1 MKKPR
6 CLLRII
12 LAASISSTAH
22 AQDTTVTLPA
32 AAQADHAA
40 AMTAYVAGDD
50 AAALAGFQRAYGRLM
65 DPLADRQGRDF
76 VLGSL
81 RSTWARLYERSHDR
95 RHLCD
100 WRAALQTHADAL
112 RQALG
117 AAVTPADTAGF
128 EDLLAEVD
136 RDLARD
142 FPADPRC
149 TPPDKPTPVLM
160 HEPPAPVEPTPTVSL
175 HSPKKDLRAER
186 LRRAGIVTVS
196 LGVANLIGM
205 TTALIVAD
213 DRQRR
218 IEEFH
223 RGLSA
228 SGRPAVSSDFE
239 YVAQLRDQGLAA
251 NTAAVVTGVLGGL
264 LVVPGVALLVVGR
277 KHPSP
282 VTVAPQAGTW
292 GLSLRGRF

>member
-1 MKKPR
+1 MKMPR
-6 CLLRII
+6 CLLHTI
-12 LAASISSTAH
+12 LAASLSFTAR

-50 AAALAGFQRAYGRLM
+50 AAALAGFQRAYGRLT
-65 DPLADRQGRDF
+65 DPIADRQGRDF

-95 RHLCD
+95 MHLCD

-117 AAVTPADTAGF
+117 HAATPADTAGF

-149 TPPDKPTPVLM
+149 APPDKPTPVRM

-175 HSPKKDLRAER
+175 HSPKQDLRAQR
-186 LRRAGIVTVS
+186 LRTAGIVT
-196 LGVANLIGM
+196 LGLGIANLIGM
-205 TTALIVAD
+205 ATALIVAD
-213 DRQRR
+213 DRHRR
-218 IEEFH
+218 IVEFH
-223 RGLSA
+223 DGLSA
-228 SGRPAVSSDFE
+228 SGRPATQADFD
-239 YVAQLRDQGLAA
+239 YVTRLGDQGVAA

-264 LVVPGVALLVVGR
+264 LVVPGVALIVVGR
-277 KHPSP
+277 KYPST
-282 VTVAPQAGTW
+282 VTVAPQSGAW
-292 GLSLRGRF
+292 GLSLRGTF